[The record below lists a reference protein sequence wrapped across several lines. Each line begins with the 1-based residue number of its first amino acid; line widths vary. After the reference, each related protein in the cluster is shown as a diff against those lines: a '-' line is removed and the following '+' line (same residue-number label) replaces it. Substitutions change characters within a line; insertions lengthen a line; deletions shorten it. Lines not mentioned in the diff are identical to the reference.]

1 MMKLYSM
8 LFFIIVSLFQ
18 YANATEVIKGDFD
31 RFENFTLKFK
41 NNSSDRTLT
50 IDNVEP
56 KCMFGEDK
64 QPITLKAGD
73 KHNESFSDSNS
84 GDCISKNKSIEW
96 NISSD
101 YGGSCSIELDH
112 YYNHDIG
119 WYVYFHKKS
128 ECANFNLS
136 ATCNES
142 NCLGNTVIF
151 YPDSDPSN
159 LVVSINDVSEPPTEV
174 GSGCHHTSGIMCCC
188 SFEVNGYT
196 HIEMRTKS
204 EGEICACPRL

>member
-8 LFFIIVSLFQ
+8 IFFIIVSLFQ
-18 YANATEVIKGDFD
+18 YANATEMIKGDFD

-64 QPITLKAGD
+64 QPIILKAGD

-84 GDCISKNKSIEW
+84 GDCIAKNKSIEW

-101 YGGSCSIELDH
+101 DGDSCSIELDH
-112 YYNHDIG
+112 YYNDTG
-119 WYVYFHKKS
+119 WYVFFHKKS
-128 ECANFNLS
+128 ECANFNIS
-136 ATCNES
+136 ATCDES
-142 NCLGNTVIF
+142 NCLDYTVRF
-151 YPDSDPSN
+151 YPDTD
-159 LVVSINDVSEPPTEV
+159 SINIALNIIKNDPPPPPLPPYCDDCFDPPCP
-174 GSGCHHTSGIMCCC
+174 SGWKIGGFGGGGC
-188 SFEVNGYT
+188 
-196 HIEMRTKS
+196 
-204 EGEICACPRL
+204 CPRHAIC